1 MKTIEKILLSENTKA
16 IEAAN
21 KSAKERSEKLN
32 EIANVF
38 EFESEKEFNQ
48 RTENLDRL
56 VKAAMM
62 QRPELKRLSETVQID
77 SIRVPNDI
85 AEAKRKLLAII
96 ETYDDLFL
104 HISFD
109 GMQWVE
115 DIDKLE
121 GFAESQRL
129 YAIGESQI
137 KKYDA
142 AKALCEFLNSEKLGW
157 GSYEKIP
164 FANIMIEWSLQSNC
178 WIPSNRWIVS

>member
-1 MKTIEKILLSENTKA
+1 METINRILLTENTKA
-16 IEAAN
+16 IEAAK
-21 KSAKERSEKLN
+21 KSAIERAEKLN
-32 EIANVF
+32 AIADVF
-38 EFESEKEFNQ
+38 EFESEQEFNS
-48 RTENLDRL
+48 RTENIDRL
-56 VKAAMM
+56 VKSAMM
-62 QRPELKRLSETVQID
+62 ARPELKKLSNTINID

-104 HISFD
+104 NISFD

-129 YAIGESQI
+129 YAIGENQI

-164 FANIMIEWSLQSNC
+164 FANIMIEWSLQNSC
-178 WIPSNRWIVS
+178 WIPSNRWVVN